1 MHVFENFKEVKAA
14 IGTEVGVSEWLD
26 LTQKR
31 IDQFAEAA
39 TSSLFTSMN
48 SALNANCQRRPQS
61 LTGCLRFHWHPGLS
75 GRLPA

>member
-31 IDQFAEAA
+31 IDQFAEA
-39 TSSLFTSMN
+39 
-48 SALNANCQRRPQS
+48 
-61 LTGCLRFHWHPGLS
+61 TGDQQFIHVDE
-75 GRLPA
+75 